1 MGRGRAYRRHQAR
14 LAKVRAY
21 RWLSTG
27 WLTAAN
33 SNSSAFGMKDAKG
46 YGRKWHPD
54 YKVVC
59 LWASTSGKPCSCTM
73 CGNPRRHF
81 GNSKIGKTLQEL
93 RAEQRERWAA

>member
-1 MGRGRAYRRHQAR
+1 
-14 LAKVRAY
+14 
-21 RWLSTG
+21 
-27 WLTAAN
+27 
-33 SNSSAFGMKDAKG
+33 MKDAKG

-81 GNSKIGKTLQEL
+81 GNSKISLTLQE
-93 RAEQRERWAA
+93 RKANQREKSPATTWSRSPTSDPSTSAS